1 MATPYRTDRRQ
12 ATGPSWGR
20 RPIVLAQLPAVGSA
34 VRLRPDPT
42 QESLPQTVLPPAQP
56 NVNTA
61 QPNVNTAQP
70 NVDVPLLRVDLPS
83 LADSRLLPAN
93 SQNQRLSQALPAAVS
108 EPEPQPLP
116 EPPSLEVSS
125 PLLLQLH
132 SLLAPHSGLIVTLAL
147 IASAGLL
154 YWLFVEPTQTSLDY
168 LERGPLGFEQTSAS
182 LLTEEFV
189 VSAPAPS
196 STTRTSPAQS
206 SPTQSFPT
214 QSSPT
219 QSTPSQ
225 STGPL
230 VPQPETRPAAG
241 TSFPSTR
248 HSRPLDF
255 AKIGDVFPVQLPPL
269 LSERQPM
276 VAERPVSEEPTST
289 IKR

>member
-1 MATPYRTDRRQ
+1 MATPYRTDRRR

-20 RPIVLAQLPAVGSA
+20 RPIVLAQLPVVGSA
-34 VRLRPDPT
+34 VKLRPDPT
-42 QESLPQTVLPPAQP
+42 QESRPQTVLPPAQP

-61 QPNVNTAQP
+61 QPNVNTAQPNVNTTLP

-108 EPEPQPLP
+108 EPEPRPLP

-168 LERGPLGFEQTSAS
+168 LERGPQGFGQTSAS

-196 STTRTSPAQS
+196 STTRTSPA
-206 SPTQSFPT
+206 

-276 VAERPVSEEPTST
+276 VAERPVSAEPTST